1 MLLAAGAACLAAC
14 ASAPV
19 PVRPQP
25 DGDPVAPITT
35 QPAAAA
41 PAEAVSPARSP
52 VPDLSYVLELRLK
65 ADSLHL
71 AETRFWH
78 LLLHY
83 EPTWFGIESQAD
95 GEGFFLAA
103 NGKHDPRAELNAT
116 LSGFFSPKILE
127 PGKMTAQCT
136 FPARY
141 RWLKEQL
148 GFDPARL
155 PDETC
160 DRFLAW
166 QKALQPESAT
176 FIFASYYPN
185 NPASAFGHTL
195 IRFDRANRGEAE
207 RLLDYAVNFA
217 AAVPENEPGM
227 AYAWKGIFGDYRGYF
242 SLLPYYL
249 KVREYSDLDS
259 RDLWEYRLSLTLDQL
274 DWMVRHAWEM
284 GSTWYDYYFF
294 GENCSYHLL
303 SLIEVADPRLHLRDR
318 FPVWTLP
325 SDTVRAVTDQPGLV
339 AGVTYRPSRGSQ
351 IQQKLAR
358 LAPAERKLVT
368 QLIDQPDTEP
378 QGFAELPPLTQALIL
393 DAASD
398 YFQYKLGGDAEG
410 DKVLRGKLR
419 SLLLRRSRLRA
430 TYDAEAFPPQSQPPE
445 SGHRTSR
452 ISVALGESAS
462 GEHGT
467 LDPGTGQRRGQREFV
482 ELSWQPSLQD
492 LLSDEQGYAT
502 NAQLQAGDMRFR
514 YYPRHDRLDFER
526 FAILDAV
533 SLFPLSTVIRLPSW
547 RLHFA
552 FERTHDGACR
562 NCTPFI
568 ANPGIGV
575 TVAAGDRNQVV
586 AYGLAELDTQFDQAL
601 IDGYRAG
608 LAAHVGMLLKLAPR
622 WRAHLEG
629 TYTDYSAGQTGWTS
643 RVALTQRVT
652 LQRDL
657 ELRVDASYIESDRL
671 SANRE
676 LKAGLGWFY

>member
-1 MLLAAGAACLAAC
+1 M
-14 ASAPV
+14 
-19 PVRPQP
+19 RPQP
-25 DGDPVAPITT
+25 DGE
-35 QPAAAA
+35 PAATVTAPPPAA
-41 PAEAVSPARSP
+41 GTAEAVPAARSP
-52 VPDLSYVLELRLK
+52 APDLSYVLELRLK
-65 ADSLHL
+65 ADGLRL

-83 EPTWFGIESQAD
+83 EPIWFGIESQAD

-116 LSGFFSPKILE
+116 LSAFFSPRILE

-155 PDETC
+155 PGETC
-160 DRFLAW
+160 DRFQAW

-176 FIFASYYPN
+176 FIFASYYQN

-195 IRFDRANRGEAE
+195 IRFDRKERGEAE

-217 AAVPENEPGM
+217 AAVPENENGFV
-227 AYAWKGIFGDYRGYF
+227 YAWNGLFGGYRGYF

-259 RDLWEYRLSLTLDQL
+259 RDLWEYRLSLTPDQL

-284 GSTWYDYYFF
+284 GSTWFDYYFF

-303 SLIEVADPRLHLRDR
+303 SLLEVADPRLHLRDR
-318 FPVWTLP
+318 FPAWTLP

-339 AGVTYRPSRGSQ
+339 ISVTYRPSRGSQ
-351 IQQKLAR
+351 IEQKLAR

-368 QLIDQPDTEP
+368 QYIAQPDSEP
-378 QGFAELPPLTQALIL
+378 QGFADLPPLTQALIL
-393 DAASD
+393 DTASD

-410 DKVLRGKLR
+410 DKVLRAKLR
-419 SLLLRRSRLRA
+419 SLLLRRSRLRV
-430 TYDAEAFPPQSQPPE
+430 TYDAEAFPARSQPPE
-445 SGHRTSR
+445 TGHHSSR
-452 ISVALGESAS
+452 VSVAFGQSAP
-462 GEHGT
+462 GGHGT
-467 LDPGTGQRRGQREFV
+467 LDPGPGGRYRKRDFV
-482 ELSWQPSLQD
+482 ELGWQPVLQE
-492 LLSDEQGYAT
+492 LLSDAQGFAA
-502 NAQLQAGDMRFR
+502 NGQLQVGDMRFR
-514 YYPRHDRLDFER
+514 YYERHGRLDFER
-526 FAILDAV
+526 FAFLDAI
-533 SLFPLSTVIRLPSW
+533 SLYPLSPAIQLPSW
-547 RLHFA
+547 KLLLS

-562 NCTPFI
+562 DCTPFI

-575 TVAAGDRNQVV
+575 TVDAGDRKQVV
-586 AYGLAELDTQFDQAL
+586 AYVLAELDTQFDQAL
-601 IDGYRAG
+601 VDGYRAG
-608 LAAHVGMLLKLAPR
+608 LAAHAGVLLSLAPR

-629 TYTDYSAGQTGWTS
+629 TRTDYSAGQTGRTS
-643 RVALTQRVT
+643 RLALNQRVT
-652 LQRDL
+652 LGRDL
-657 ELRVDASYIESDRL
+657 ELRVDASYVESDRL
-671 SANRE
+671 SAYRE